1 MRATANS
8 KVVYHHGNDYDQA
21 DSYLEGE
28 FVTRDEFLA
37 TVNNLGIAISN
48 KQDKLQLGYID
59 F

>member
-8 KVVYHHGNDYDQA
+8 KVVYHRGNDYDQA

-48 KQDKLQLGYID
+48 KQDKLQLGYIN

>member
-8 KVVYHHGNDYDQA
+8 KVVYHRGNDYDQA

-28 FVTRDEFLA
+28 FVTREEFLA
-37 TVNNLGIAISN
+37 TVNNLAVAISN
-48 KQDKLQLGYID
+48 KQDKLTLGYID

>member
-8 KVVYHHGNDYDQA
+8 KVVYHRGNDYDQA
-21 DSYLEGE
+21 DSYIEGE

-37 TVNNLGIAISN
+37 TVNNLAVAISN